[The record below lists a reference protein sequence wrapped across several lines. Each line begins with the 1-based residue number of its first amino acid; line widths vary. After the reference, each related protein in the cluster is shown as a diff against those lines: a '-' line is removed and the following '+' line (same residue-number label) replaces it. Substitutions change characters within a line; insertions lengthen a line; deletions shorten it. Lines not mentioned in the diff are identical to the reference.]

1 MRYVQNVVS
10 VQYVDEMWACRG
22 GVVDAAHQSL
32 AILLASMGPKELNKV
47 RLGPLVMR
55 SVHTLRHIK
64 DFLGVEFDIK
74 TDDASNAVTLLCV
87 GNGLRNTSR
96 KVQ

>member
-1 MRYVQNVVS
+1 MFKHLGL
-10 VQYVDEMWACRG
+10 CRG

-32 AILLASMGPKELNKV
+32 ALVLASLGPKEVNKV

-55 SVHTLRHIK
+55 SVHTLRHLK
-64 DFLGVEFDIK
+64 DFFNVEFDIK
-74 TDDASNAVTLLCV
+74 TDDKNNAVTLLCI
-87 GNGLRNTSR
+87 GSGLRNTSR